1 MDKNDNGG
9 VPGMR
14 QVTPLIGQR
23 WLEVEVP
30 AEVRKL
36 PLGVPVSLCG
46 LFMQDKRQLDRIE
59 EKLDRLLALSEPR
72 ASGVQPA
79 ASSQYETLP
88 VGSGAGDREVVVEK
102 GERGFSK
109 GFSF

>member
-59 EKLDRLLALSEPR
+59 EKLDLLTGLLRKMAVDAGVSVTIPPPLTLSEIQTVGAR
-72 ASGVQPA
+72 SGPE
-79 ASSQYETLP
+79 SDMKLET
-88 VGSGAGDREVVVEK
+88 
-102 GERGFSK
+102 
-109 GFSF
+109 